1 MEKFT
6 DYTLNRDRVY
16 NPETDQVYT
25 VDQNFYQYYD
35 THRDQYRQQNMQR
48 ADRRPVPKP
57 RRARREPAHRAEHVT
72 GARVVREGGSPSP
85 RDRVFR
91 RPMATPFLRVP

>member
-25 VDQNFYQYYD
+25 VDRPSTSTTIY
-35 THRDQYRQQNMQR
+35 TASSTGSR
-48 ADRRPVPKP
+48 AC
-57 RRARREPAHRAEHVT
+57 T
-72 GARVVREGGSPSP
+72 S
-85 RDRVFR
+85 
-91 RPMATPFLRVP
+91 

>member
-35 THRDQYRQQNMQR
+35 IHREQYRQQSMQQLTDAQFR
-48 ADRRPVPKP
+48 SHVALDGNLHI
-57 RRARREPAHRAEHVT
+57 EPNT
-72 GARVVREGGSPSP
+72 
-85 RDRVFR
+85 
-91 RPMATPFLRVP
+91 